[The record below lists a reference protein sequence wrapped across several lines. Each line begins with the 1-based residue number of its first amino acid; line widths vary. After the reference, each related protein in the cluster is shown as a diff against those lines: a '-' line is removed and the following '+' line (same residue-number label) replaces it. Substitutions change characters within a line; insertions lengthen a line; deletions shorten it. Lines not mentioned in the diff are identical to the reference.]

1 MMENNKRFKVQEV
14 MNKGGIYFRQNAIS
28 NNLIMCLKEYLLNY
42 SAFRL
47 GVPGSGKS
55 FGAKME
61 LAIIALMFP
70 KDDIL
75 VCDPENEVRREVA

>member
-1 MMENNKRFKVQEV
+1 

-42 SAFRL
+42 LAFRL